1 MRLLLSFFEY
11 TVFSFSRHLHLLL
24 VLLLVG
30 AIVFARFGRAFGI
43 DRLFWHESARLQLR
57 AGTATALLFAKVGFV
72 GYLLD
77 EGKLHALPAF
87 SATLPSERAL
97 AAALY
102 LVLLALPVGL
112 LWGLLGLVART
123 KRGAEPAT
131 PRKNFVFGAALGL
144 LGSIALLVLFARL
157 VPHAPA
163 LPAWLISLLQLD
175 EVAPAVRPLHVL
187 ASVFV
192 LALSAE
198 YVVYA
203 LTRESF
209 TPAVAI
215 CTLMGLFAGVTG
227 FLEFRAYNAS
237 AIVLAMLAGIA
248 LGGLPRYKV
257 RLWVLRG
264 RYDSPVALHQ
274 YRDATQPCD
283 YALVRSELIPW
294 QRAGQKRP
302 LVLVCASGGGLRAAL
317 WTSEV
322 LSELELALPDFASSI
337 RLIAGASGGMVGASA
352 YTLTL
357 LPSAQRNGA
366 WAHDISRAE
375 LYDRLGRDSL
385 SAAIKRLVFR
395 DLPFTFLPFAN
406 LKSRG
411 EALERCWRQNLG
423 AGINTSFGAL
433 AERERS
439 GELPSLVFSPMLV
452 EDGRRLLISNL
463 DLDFIAQNQVTLD
476 GTQLNL
482 SRSGFELAR
491 LFPKEFVDFPVSAAA
506 RLSAAFPYVSP
517 AVSLPTLPRRRVVDA
532 GYYDNYG
539 MSVCAAWLAD
549 CFCSPVRRRW
559 IEQNVSR
566 VLIVQ
571 LRDQVSPLQGTN
583 GAPGQPSGLL
593 SRALEGLSSPVEGVF
608 SSREAVSIF
617 RNDEQLEQVV
627 RLYDAGFEPGFVR
640 TEIFAYPG
648 EASLSWYLSKYER
661 ETISLSA
668 QKLGAQL
675 DDLRA
680 FWRGRTSR
688 VGLQVGVHIAQ
699 GEQLHGGER

>member
-1 MRLLLSFFEY
+1 MSLIFSFFEY
-11 TVFSFSRHLHLLL
+11 TVFVFSRHLNLLL
-24 VLLLVG
+24 VLLIVG

-57 AGTATALLFAKVGFV
+57 AGIATALLFAKVGFV

-87 SATLPSERAL
+87 VGTLPTERAL

-102 LVLLALPVGL
+102 LILLTLPVGL
-112 LWGLLGLVART
+112 LWGLLGIVARS

-131 PRKNFVFGAALGL
+131 PRRYFVLGAFVGL

-157 VPHAPA
+157 VPHTPT
-163 LPAWLISLLQLD
+163 LPGWLISLLQLGD
-175 EVAPAVRPLHVL
+175 AAPAVRPLHVL

-198 YVVYA
+198 YLIYA
-203 LTRESF
+203 FTRESF
-209 TPAVAI
+209 TPALAI
-215 CTLMGLFAGVTG
+215 CTLLGLYAGVTG
-227 FLEFRAYNAS
+227 FLEFRAYNPS
-237 AIVLAMLAGIA
+237 AIVLAVLAVVA
-248 LGGLPRYKV
+248 LGGMPRYKV
-257 RLWVLRG
+257 RLWALRA
-264 RYDSPVALHQ
+264 RYTSPVALQ
-274 YRDATQPCD
+274 DYPDAAQPCA
-283 YALVRSELIPW
+283 YALVRSEHIPW
-294 QRAGQKRP
+294 QKAGAKRP

-317 WTSEV
+317 WTTEV
-322 LSELELALPDFASSI
+322 LSELELALPNFADSV

-357 LPSAQRNGA
+357 LPFAERSGT
-366 WAHDISRAE
+366 WAHDVSRAE
-375 LYDRLGRDSL
+375 LYDRLARDSL
-385 SAAIKRLVFR
+385 SATIKRLVFR
-395 DLPFTFLPFAN
+395 DLPFVGLPIAN

-423 AGINTSFGAL
+423 PSFVTNFGAL
-433 AERERS
+433 AERERR

-463 DLDFIAQNQVTLD
+463 DLGFLAQNQVAID
-476 GTQLNL
+476 GLAVPL
-482 SRSGFELAR
+482 SRSSFELAR
-491 LFPKEFVDFPVSAAA
+491 LFPNEFADFPVSAAA

-549 CFCSPVRRRW
+549 CFCTPERRRW

-566 VLIVQ
+566 ILIVQ
-571 LRDQVSPLQGTN
+571 LRDQVSPLQGA
-583 GAPGQPSGLL
+583 GGVPQAPTGLL

-608 SSREAVSIF
+608 SSRDAVSIF
-617 RNDEQLEQVV
+617 RNDEQLEQVI

-668 QKLGAQL
+668 QKLGTQL

-680 FWRGRTSR
+680 FWKGRSSQ

-699 GEQLHGGER
+699 GDQLHWGER